1 MKRKQ
6 RLDTLLVETGLVES
20 REKAR
25 ALILAGQVDV
35 DGHGAAKAGT
45 MVPVDADVRVI
56 GPDHPWVSRG
66 GIKLAHAL
74 EAFGIDATG
83 AVALDIGAS
92 TGGFTDV
99 WLHRGARHVI
109 ALDVGHSQLHWKMR
123 SDPRVTV
130 IEHTNARY
138 LKPGDLPDA
147 GSPITRVSIDVS
159 FISLSHMFPVVPPLV
174 AAGADIIALVKPQF
188 EAGRKDVGKGG
199 LVHDPDVHTRVV
211 AAVTSAAAEVGLMR
225 IALVDSPITGAREH
239 GNREFLMQPAMRVGI
254 AVKPGLVAAH
264 DMLVELED
272 WLKSRGVEAVWST
285 EAAKVFT
292 AGSRTVTDRI
302 EIPKQSDLVI
312 VLGGDGTLLGM
323 AKAIAES
330 GHDVPILGVNFG
342 SLGFLTEITRPEIFT
357 SIESVIAS
365 RAVYDLRMM
374 LRTVATLAVQP
385 ALLHMALND
394 VVFSRT
400 ALSRIIEL
408 EVSVGGQLVAA
419 VKADGLIVATPTG
432 STAYNLAAGGPIV
445 HPAMDALLLTPIAPH
460 TLTNRPIVIP
470 PEREV
475 RVRSTGSNAGD
486 EVYVTVDGQTG
497 FGMHEGDEIA
507 ITRAERPLRLVR
519 STTRSYFEVLRQK
532 LKWNER

>member
-1 MKRKQ
+1 
-6 RLDTLLVETGLVES
+6 
-20 REKAR
+20 
-25 ALILAGQVDV
+25 
-35 DGHGAAKAGT
+35 
-45 MVPVDADVRVI
+45 
-56 GPDHPWVSRG
+56 
-66 GIKLAHAL
+66 
-74 EAFGIDATG
+74 
-83 AVALDIGAS
+83 
-92 TGGFTDV
+92 
-99 WLHRGARHVI
+99 
-109 ALDVGHSQLHWKMR
+109 
-123 SDPRVTV
+123 
-130 IEHTNARY
+130 
-138 LKPGDLPDA
+138 
-147 GSPITRVSIDVS
+147 
-159 FISLSHMFPVVPPLV
+159 
-174 AAGADIIALVKPQF
+174 
-188 EAGRKDVGKGG
+188 
-199 LVHDPDVHTRVV
+199 
-211 AAVTSAAAEVGLMR
+211 MR
-225 IALVDSPITGAREH
+225 I
-239 GNREFLMQPAMRVGI
+239 GI
-254 AVKPGLVAAH
+254 AVKPGLLAAREQ
-264 DMLVELED
+264 LVELET
-272 WLKSRGVEAVWST
+272 WLRDRSVDAVWST
-285 EAAKVFT
+285 EAAKLFT
-292 AGSRTVTDRI
+292 AGSRPVAERT
-302 EIPKQSDLVI
+302 EIPEQSDLVV

-357 SIESVIAS
+357 SIDAVMAS
-365 RAVYDLRMM
+365 RASYDLRMM
-374 LRTVATLAVQP
+374 LRALATLAHQP
-385 ALLHMALND
+385 TVSHMALND

-408 EVSVGGQLVAA
+408 EVSVGDQLMAA

-470 PEREV
+470 PERDV